1 VICLH
6 CGSEIPEG
14 SEVCPVC
21 GQPPDVISQE
31 LPPDTLLKNGRY
43 KIIKKLGQGGFGI
56 TYLAEDTTEGRK
68 VVIKELFLQQ
78 CIRNPKDGK
87 TVVLTSQ
94 KERVRFQK
102 AKERMEKEAQ
112 VLKVIN
118 HPNVVKAYDSFE
130 ENGTYYIVLE
140 YIEGES
146 LKDRIKK
153 EGKLKEKEARSIF
166 EKILSGLK
174 AIHTIGIAHRD
185 VKPDN
190 ILITKEG
197 KVKLID
203 FGTVTDI
210 DTKSREITQ
219 IQSAGYTPVEIN
231 YAKAKVTPAYDIYSA
246 GMTLYSMLSGR
257 TENIQTPAER
267 QLNDIVKIEVERE
280 FNIRD
285 RLRKVLLK
293 SIEIKPED
301 RYQSTDEV
309 LAALEGKERPSS
321 KKEERNTI
329 TEEIEKEISS
339 KKGVKFKWLGGIIV
353 ILAVF
358 IGGWIAGKR
367 IVEDQKEIAVKHFQ
381 GEKAVQVTENKPEK
395 KKETAT
401 KNLEKI
407 EVANKQERKYK
418 ETISAIAKPTLKV
431 MKECDRV
438 FGNSDDNV
446 TNFII
451 QVKKGNYAV
460 TNQTKPKSKDRNVR
474 ITYKKNENFENY
486 IISKRK
492 FTYSQAIKFCKSQN
506 GILPSKKE
514 FLNLRINK
522 NNFFWSRDSL
532 KGTLKIFVYNPIK
545 GIFNPVNRDENHYV
559 VCIVRR

>member
-1 VICLH
+1 MICLH

-301 RYQSTDEV
+301 RYQSTDEI
-309 LAALEGKERPSS
+309 LSKLKEKGEVP
-321 KKEERNTI
+321 EEHPG
-329 TEEIEKEISS
+329 EEEDSLTKGTEKEILSE
-339 KKGVKFKWLGGIIV
+339 KRWKFEWLGVIIV

-358 IGGWIAGKR
+358 IGGLIAGRQMVGGHKEVVLKSR
-367 IVEDQKEIAVKHFQ
+367 KEKGNQVVES
-381 GEKAVQVTENKPEK
+381 KAKISSSSR
-395 KKETAT
+395 ET
-401 KNLEKI
+401 
-407 EVANKQERKYK
+407 VSKQETEEKT
-418 ETISAIAKPTLKV
+418 ESKPV
-431 MKECDRV
+431 VRV
-438 FGNSDDNV
+438 VREWDKTFGGSYLDV
-446 TNFII
+446 AYSII
-451 QVKKGNYAV
+451 QTRDGGYVVAGGTDSKGNGYADV
-460 TNQTKPKSKDRNVR
+460 WV
-474 ITYKKNENFENY
+474 
-486 IISKRK
+486 
-492 FTYSQAIKFCKSQN
+492 IK
-506 GILPSKKE
+506 LKE
-514 FLNLRINK
+514 EVQR
-522 NNFFWSRDSL
+522 
-532 KGTLKIFVYNPIK
+532 
-545 GIFNPVNRDENHYV
+545 
-559 VCIVRR
+559 

>member
-1 VICLH
+1 MICLH

-267 QLNDIVKIEVERE
+267 QLNDIK
-280 FNIRD
+280 
-285 RLRKVLLK
+285 
-293 SIEIKPED
+293 
-301 RYQSTDEV
+301 
-309 LAALEGKERPSS
+309 
-321 KKEERNTI
+321 
-329 TEEIEKEISS
+329 
-339 KKGVKFKWLGGIIV
+339 
-353 ILAVF
+353 
-358 IGGWIAGKR
+358 
-367 IVEDQKEIAVKHFQ
+367 
-381 GEKAVQVTENKPEK
+381 
-395 KKETAT
+395 
-401 KNLEKI
+401 
-407 EVANKQERKYK
+407 
-418 ETISAIAKPTLKV
+418 
-431 MKECDRV
+431 
-438 FGNSDDNV
+438 
-446 TNFII
+446 
-451 QVKKGNYAV
+451 
-460 TNQTKPKSKDRNVR
+460 
-474 ITYKKNENFENY
+474 
-486 IISKRK
+486 
-492 FTYSQAIKFCKSQN
+492 
-506 GILPSKKE
+506 
-514 FLNLRINK
+514 
-522 NNFFWSRDSL
+522 
-532 KGTLKIFVYNPIK
+532 
-545 GIFNPVNRDENHYV
+545 
-559 VCIVRR
+559 

>member
-153 EGKLKEKEARSIF
+153 EGKLKEARSIF

>member
-1 VICLH
+1 MICPH
-6 CGSEIPEG
+6 CASEIPE
-14 SEVCPVC
+14 SREVCPVC

-31 LPPDTLLKNGRY
+31 LPPNTLLKNGKY

-78 CIRNPKDGK
+78 CVRNPKDGK

-153 EGKLKEKEARSIF
+153 EGKLKEKEAKNIF

-190 ILITKEG
+190 VLITKEG

-267 QLNDIVKIEVERE
+267 QLNDMVRIEVERE
-280 FNIRD
+280 FDVSD
-285 RLRKVLLK
+285 RLKEVLLK

-329 TEEIEKEISS
+329 TEEIEKKIPS
-339 KKGVKFKWLGGIIV
+339 KKGVKFKWLGVIIV

-358 IGGWIAGKR
+358 IGGLIAGRQMVGGHKDVVLKSWEEKGNQV
-367 IVEDQKEIAVKHFQ
+367 VES
-381 GEKAVQVTENKPEK
+381 KANVPSSSR
-395 KKETAT
+395 ET
-401 KNLEKI
+401 
-407 EVANKQERKYK
+407 VSKQETEEKTESKPVVRVVREWDK
-418 ETISAIAKPTLKV
+418 TFGGSGRDIA
-431 MKECDRV
+431 
-438 FGNSDDNV
+438 NS
-446 TNFII
+446 II
-451 QVKKGNYAV
+451 QTRDGGYVVAGFTKSKGNGSGDVWVIKLDEYG
-460 TNQTKPKSKDRNVR
+460 NVLWDK
-474 ITYKKNENFENY
+474 TFGGSGWDKV
-486 IISKRK
+486 
-492 FTYSQAIKFCKSQN
+492 
-506 GILPSKKE
+506 G
-514 FLNLRINK
+514 
-522 NNFFWSRDSL
+522 
-532 KGTLKIFVYNPIK
+532 
-545 GIFNPVNRDENHYV
+545 
-559 VCIVRR
+559 

>member
-1 VICLH
+1 
-6 CGSEIPEG
+6 
-14 SEVCPVC
+14 
-21 GQPPDVISQE
+21 
-31 LPPDTLLKNGRY
+31 
-43 KIIKKLGQGGFGI
+43 
-56 TYLAEDTTEGRK
+56 
-68 VVIKELFLQQ
+68 
-78 CIRNPKDGK
+78 
-87 TVVLTSQ
+87 
-94 KERVRFQK
+94 
-102 AKERMEKEAQ
+102 
-112 VLKVIN
+112 
-118 HPNVVKAYDSFE
+118 
-130 ENGTYYIVLE
+130 
-140 YIEGES
+140 
-146 LKDRIKK
+146 
-153 EGKLKEKEARSIF
+153 
-166 EKILSGLK
+166 
-174 AIHTIGIAHRD
+174 
-185 VKPDN
+185 
-190 ILITKEG
+190 
-197 KVKLID
+197 
-203 FGTVTDI
+203 
-210 DTKSREITQ
+210 
-219 IQSAGYTPVEIN
+219 
-231 YAKAKVTPAYDIYSA
+231 
-246 GMTLYSMLSGR
+246 MT
-257 TENIQTPAER
+257 
-267 QLNDIVKIEVERE
+267 LNDIVKIEVERE

-522 NNFFWSRDSL
+522 NKFFWSRDSL